1 MRTNSICHIFIG
13 FQRCI
18 KIHINIDSLP
28 VRPGA
33 PLSLYPFF
41 LQSCLHILSKVFRS
55 TAKQPILEVVWIR
68 CGSSKIQGSYWN
80 ILNLR
85 IFNNITSI
93 KSFDFSTLYTTIPHD
108 ELKSRLASI
117 IRNSFMFKNGNR
129 RYKYLVLGHDESYFV
144 KEHSDS
150 KHKYSEDD
158 IIKMLEFLV
167 DNIFVVFA
175 GKVSQQIVGI
185 PMGTNCAPL
194 LADIFLY
201 SYEAE
206 CLQSLLSTGRKQL
219 ASRFNFTY
227 RYIDDVLSIN
237 NPEFENYLGQM
248 YPVELEIKDTT
259 ESNTSSSYLDLL
271 LSIGRDGQLHTSIY
285 DKRDDFNFH
294 ITNFPFLS
302 SNIPTSPAYGVFIS
316 QLIRYARACSSY
328 GCFILRATRLSN
340 KLLEQGYVKERLK
353 LSLRKFYG
361 RYGDLIKQYDVS
373 LSQMLNDILWPDH
386 IQWQPPTDQ
395 TLYQTRPFTEFWV
408 VSIEHLRRVWHADRG
423 RLLLRTPGP
432 VPLGLA
438 YVLLVE
444 ANPFPNLLLF
454 YRTMLFEY
462 PSVLSRFCFLINT
475 RGAEIHVGSFFNVKT
490 WPHPIP
496 KKFIF
501 CNYTWS
507 KIACRVIFNVKNWP
521 HAIPMK
527 FIFHNYTYS
536 RNICRVIF
544 QLINAT
550 STPFQWILGSLSTF
564 KCDPTLPNEV

>member
-1 MRTNSICHIFIG
+1 M
-13 FQRCI
+13 
-18 KIHINIDSLP
+18 
-28 VRPGA
+28 V
-33 PLSLYPFF
+33 
-41 LQSCLHILSKVFRS
+41 
-55 TAKQPILEVVWIR
+55 
-68 CGSSKIQGSYWN
+68 
-80 ILNLR
+80 
-85 IFNNITSI
+85 
-93 KSFDFSTLYTTIPHD
+93 
-108 ELKSRLASI
+108 
-117 IRNSFMFKNGNR
+117 KN
-129 RYKYLVLGHDESYFV
+129 
-144 KEHSDS
+144 
-150 KHKYSEDD
+150 
-158 IIKMLEFLV
+158 
-167 DNIFVVFA
+167 
-175 GKVSQQIVGI
+175 QQIVGI

-206 CLQSLLSTGRKQL
+206 FIQSLLSTGRKQL

-259 ESNTSSSYLDLL
+259 ESNTTASYLDLL

-294 ITNFPFLS
+294 ITHFPFLS

-353 LSLRKFYG
+353 SSLRKFYG
-361 RYGDLIKQYDVS
+361 RYGDLIKQYEIS

-395 TLYQTRPFTEFWV
+395 TLYRTRPFTEFWV

-438 YVLLVE
+438 NVLLVE
-444 ANPFPNLLLF
+444 TNPFPNLSLF
-454 YRTMLFEY
+454 YRTVLFEH
-462 PSVLSRFCFLINT
+462 PSVLSRFCLGRLAHTHPQNIFEQTSSKQQCEAVICVQQWHLPSNWNTNKIQVFLSFKNNIPFKMGFNKYYKPYA
-475 RGAEIHVGSFFNVKT
+475 RFGHWKHVIRTNNLQF
-490 WPHPIP
+490 
-496 KKFIF
+496 
-501 CNYTWS
+501 
-507 KIACRVIFNVKNWP
+507 
-521 HAIPMK
+521 
-527 FIFHNYTYS
+527 
-536 RNICRVIF
+536 
-544 QLINAT
+544 
-550 STPFQWILGSLSTF
+550 LGL
-564 KCDPTLPNEV
+564 L